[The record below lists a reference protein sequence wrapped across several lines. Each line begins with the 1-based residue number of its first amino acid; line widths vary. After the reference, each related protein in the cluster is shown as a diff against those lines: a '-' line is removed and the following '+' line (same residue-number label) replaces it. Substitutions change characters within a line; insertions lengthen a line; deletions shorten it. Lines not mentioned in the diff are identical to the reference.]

1 MPTRQDKDSFLL
13 SNLHKFIMMIG
24 SMKYNHIKEMSKKY
38 NMFMTKLRRKSWD
51 KIKESVPMSQ
61 FLIIYMN
68 DLGKKV
74 RLCLDPNGHRLQNL
88 PFQ

>member
-38 NMFMTKLRRKSWD
+38 
-51 KIKESVPMSQ
+51 
-61 FLIIYMN
+61 
-68 DLGKKV
+68 
-74 RLCLDPNGHRLQNL
+74 
-88 PFQ
+88 